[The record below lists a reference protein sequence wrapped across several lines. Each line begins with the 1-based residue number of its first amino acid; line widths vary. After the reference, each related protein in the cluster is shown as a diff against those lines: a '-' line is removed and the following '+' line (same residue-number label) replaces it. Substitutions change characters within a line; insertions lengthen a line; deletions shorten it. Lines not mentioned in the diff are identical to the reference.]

1 MTPVFEGNNLVAAG
15 VLMEAESVEDKGEG
29 VEFCVFV
36 YNAQPGVTIDY
47 ATGDSWLDENGT
59 GNQQAAAKETKTV
72 VETEIQAEKQ
82 TQAENT
88 QAPAKETS
96 TYILNTNS
104 KKFHKPGCSA
114 ASQIKAAN
122 KDEFTGTRDE
132 VIAKG
137 YEPCKKCNP

>member
-1 MTPVFEGNNLVAAG
+1 M
-15 VLMEAESVEDKGEG
+15 LMEAESVEDKGEG

-36 YNAQPGVTIDY
+36 YNVQPGVTIDY

-59 GNQQAAAKETKTV
+59 GSQN
-72 VETEIQAEKQ
+72 AEKRDQ
-82 TQAENT
+82 NCGRDRKPGRKTDPGSGCT
-88 QAPAKETS
+88 APAKQTS

-114 ASQIKAAN
+114 VSQMKESNKA
-122 KDEFTGTRDE
+122 EFTGTRDE

-137 YEPCKKCNP
+137 YDPCKKCNP

>member
-1 MTPVFEGNNLVAAG
+1 MVCLWRQQ
-15 VLMEAESVEDKGEG
+15 SVEDKGEG

-36 YNAQPGVTIDY
+36 YNVQPGVTIDY

-59 GNQQAAAKETKTV
+59 GSQKAEKETKTV
-72 VETEIQAEKQ
+72 AETEAQAEKQ
-82 TQAENT
+82 TQAPAA
-88 QAPAKETS
+88 QALAKQTS

-114 ASQIKAAN
+114 VSQMKESNKA
-122 KDEFTGTRDE
+122 EFTGTRDE

-137 YEPCKKCNP
+137 YDPCKKCNP

>member
-1 MTPVFEGNNLVAAG
+1 MKMVREISRLLRRKQNSSG
-15 VLMEAESVEDKGEG
+15 DRD
-29 VEFCVFV
+29 
-36 YNAQPGVTIDY
+36 PGR
-47 ATGDSWLDENGT
+47 
-59 GNQQAAAKETKTV
+59 
-72 VETEIQAEKQ
+72 KQ